1 MCEGKKGSKSRKK
14 LRDCGEPI
22 GKTKAHVVRSCVQYA
37 AGTVCRLAFLN
48 SIRNRKRN
56 RHEIDTKGMEW

>member
-37 AGTVCRLAFLN
+37 TVTACGFGVPN
-48 SIRNRKRN
+48 SKSS
-56 RHEIDTKGMEW
+56 